1 MAASQAF
8 ESRADALYAAPLD
21 GFVAER
27 KRLAGELKR
36 EGQAGEA
43 AAFLTLS
50 KPTLSAWLTNQTVRR
65 APELVRALVEAT
77 DAIAAA
83 QRAALGAPTG
93 GSPQALQAAIAEQRR
108 LIAQLSEAARK
119 AAVELLAG
127 RGEDAV
133 DRVENNFRW
142 GAVTGPDRDALVR
155 GRLVRDL
162 SAPGFGG
169 FGDLAAAGLV
179 VAARGAPPTGAS
191 EKAGTGSPAGTP
203 ERSAPRLEILKGG
216 RSDATAPPERES
228 EAAAR
233 ERVRAAA
240 EADRE
245 HRRRLAEHAAELRR
259 LESEIGRARRDLSNL
274 EADEREADERI
285 DAAEAELAS
294 ARRAREDI
302 GGRRRALA
310 ASLASLES
318 AEDSLRRRGPTA
330 PPAPTGPFR

>member
-1 MAASQAF
+1 MASSQAF
-8 ESRADALYAAPLD
+8 ESRVDALYGAPLD
-21 GFVAER
+21 AFVAER

-36 EGQAGEA
+36 EGSQGEA
-43 AAFLTLS
+43 AAFLALS
-50 KPTLSAWLTNQTVRR
+50 KPTLSAWLTNQTARR

-83 QRAALGAPTG
+83 QRAALSGPSS
-93 GSPQALQAAIAEQRR
+93 GSPQALQTAVADQRR
-108 LIAQLSEAARK
+108 LIAQLGQAARK
-119 AAVELLAG
+119 GAAELLGG
-127 RGEDAV
+127 RGDDAA

-142 GAVTGPDRDALVR
+142 GAVSGPDREALVR

-162 SAPGFGG
+162 TAPGFGG
-169 FGDLAAAGLV
+169 FGDLAAMGFA
-179 VAARGAPPTGAS
+179 
-191 EKAGTGSPAGTP
+191 AGTGVAEPGTP
-203 ERSAPRLEILKGG
+203 DAAASAFSGSQERKAPRLEIVKGG
-216 RSDATAPPERES
+216 RGETTGHAHRES

-233 ERVRAAA
+233 ERARAAA

-245 HRRRLAEHAAELRR
+245 HRRRVAEHAAELRR
-259 LESEIGRARRDLSNL
+259 LESEIARARRDLSNL

-302 GGRRRALA
+302 GGKRRALA

>member
-1 MAASQAF
+1 MAVSQAF
-8 ESRADALYAAPLD
+8 ESRVDALYAAPLD
-21 GFVAER
+21 AFVAER

-36 EGQAGEA
+36 EGAPGEA
-43 AAFLTLS
+43 AAFLALA

-65 APELVRALVEAT
+65 SGELVRALVEAT

-83 QRAALGAPTG
+83 QRPALGGGGG
-93 GSPQALQAAIAEQRR
+93 GSPQPLQAAVAEQRR
-108 LIAQLSEAARK
+108 LVTRLGEAAR
-119 AAVELLAG
+119 AAAAELLAG
-127 RGEDAV
+127 RGEDAA

-142 GAVTGPDRDALVR
+142 GAVAGPDREALVR

-162 SAPGFGG
+162 TAPGFGG
-169 FGDLAAAGLV
+169 FGDLAAAGL
-179 VAARGAPPTGAS
+179 AASSAPPTGS
-191 EKAGTGSPAGTP
+191 AGTP
-203 ERSAPRLEILKGG
+203 ASHGAAGPHERAAPRLEIVKGG
-216 RSDATAPPERES
+216 RGEATPHAPRES

-233 ERVRAAA
+233 ERARAAA

-245 HRRRLAEHAAELRR
+245 HRRRVAEHAAELRR

-294 ARRAREDI
+294 ARRAREDV

-318 AEDSLRRRGPTA
+318 AEESLRRRGPTA

>member
-1 MAASQAF
+1 MAPSQAF
-8 ESRADALYAAPLD
+8 ESRVDALYGAPLEA
-21 GFVAER
+21 FVAER

-36 EGQAGEA
+36 EGAPGEA
-43 AAFLTLS
+43 AAFLALG

-65 APELVRALVEAT
+65 VPELVRALVEAT

-83 QRAALGAPTG
+83 QRGALGGAGG
-93 GSPQALQAAIAEQRR
+93 GSPQPMQAAVAEQRR
-108 LIAQLSEAARK
+108 LVAQLGATARAA
-119 AAVELLAG
+119 AAELLAG
-127 RGEDAV
+127 RGEDAA

-142 GAVTGPDRDALVR
+142 GAVAGPDREALVR

-169 FGDLAAAGLV
+169 FGDLATA
-179 VAARGAPPTGAS
+179 APPAHGPSSAEAPSATSDAPG
-191 EKAGTGSPAGTP
+191 GR
-203 ERSAPRLEILKGG
+203 ERQAPRLEIVKGG
-216 RSDATAPPERES
+216 RGDSAAHGHRES

-233 ERVRAAA
+233 ERARAAA

-245 HRRRLAEHAAELRR
+245 HRRRVAEHAAELRR
-259 LESEIGRARRDLSNL
+259 LESEIARARRDLSNL

-310 ASLASLES
+310 ASLTSLES